1 MIIIISNNL
10 EILLQENLE
19 RAPISWSANHVLSY
33 ENDFFSSP
41 YVTLSVPLMI
51 DEYPPIRTFLRKFF
65 IDTLW
70 LA

>member
-33 ENDFFSSP
+33 GSNFFFQVHDS
-41 YVTLSVPLMI
+41 LFKIMI
-51 DEYPPIRTFLRKFF
+51 LALRKCYLDDGQKTRG
-65 IDTLW
+65 I
-70 LA
+70 